1 MTSLDDGVSSQSI
14 EDGLKY
20 TISKT
25 QENVQLVKV
34 FKQSWNP
41 EEGEAMQAY
50 IHAQTSKGSGIGK
63 IGSIVHLK
71 RDDNKQN
78 DKLDTMA

>member
-1 MTSLDDGVSSQSI
+1 MVAPLDSDVSSQTI

-34 FKQSWNP
+34 F
-41 EEGEAMQAY
+41 
-50 IHAQTSKGSGIGK
+50 
-63 IGSIVHLK
+63 
-71 RDDNKQN
+71 
-78 DKLDTMA
+78 